1 MEKICGIYYIFNTK
15 TNKYYI
21 GSSVDIKRRFNEHKK
36 HLKYNNHVN
45 PHLQS
50 TYNKYGLNALK
61 FNILEQCEESLL
73 EEKENYYINKYK
85 SNDSRYGYN
94 IAIAYHGK
102 MKQEVKDKISKSNKG
117 RVFSEEH
124 KRKLS
129 ESHKGMKA
137 WNKGLHIRTNKAGY
151 KHSPE
156 IREKIS
162 QAIKNSPNYKNI
174 SNASKNRDSW
184 CKGLTKDTD
193 ERVRKISESV
203 KKSWEKRRMKDDACK

>member
-1 MEKICGIYYIFNTK
+1 MEKICGIYSIFNTK

-21 GSSVDIKRRFNEHKK
+21 GSSVNIKRRFNEHKK
-36 HLKYNNHVN
+36 HLQYNNHIN

-50 TYNKYGLNALK
+50 TYNKYGLSSLI
-61 FNILEQCEESLL
+61 FNIIEECDESLL
-73 EEKENYYINKYK
+73 EERENYYINKYK

-117 RVFSEEH
+117 RIFTEDH
-124 KRKLS
+124 KKKLS

-137 WNKGLHIRTNKAGY
+137 WNKGLHTGSNRKDY

-174 SNASKNRDSW
+174 SEAAKNRNSW
-184 CKGLTKDTD
+184 CKGLTKEND
-193 ERVRKISESV
+193 ERVKRISESV
-203 KKSWEKRRMKDDACK
+203 KKSWEKRRMKNDLGK